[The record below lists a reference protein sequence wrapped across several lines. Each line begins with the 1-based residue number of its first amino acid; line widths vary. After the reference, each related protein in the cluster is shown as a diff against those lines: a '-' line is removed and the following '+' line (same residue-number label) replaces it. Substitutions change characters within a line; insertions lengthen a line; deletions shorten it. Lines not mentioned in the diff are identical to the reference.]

1 MSHLT
6 TSYFYDVMS
15 AMKFMTSI
23 DEIVAESV
31 ELQEQMIEQVPYIYL
46 YSPYTLQA
54 ASTSLENYV
63 MADAN
68 AYYWPVWE
76 WDIAE

>member
-1 MSHLT
+1 
-6 TSYFYDVMS
+6 
-15 AMKFMTSI
+15 
-23 DEIVAESV
+23 
-31 ELQEQMIEQVPYIYL
+31 MIEQVPYIYL